1 MSAPGDRVGPGGWP
15 EEAERLRSGLL
26 RLKSVLHDRA
36 TGLFSYHLFIDELLS
51 LADHAPLGVVAL
63 EFPNLAA
70 VEASRGWE
78 VGDLLLARAAE
89 AIRRARPAILPEEA
103 LVALEGAHGDTFLV
117 FLPEMSSETPLTDQ
131 GLALAAASLR
141 AAVDAHL
148 RAHGGETVDVACTA
162 GAALVSGA
170 PAARFERRLLQAI
183 REARGRN
190 RVDAGRLLDARS
202 AALRALLESGRLQT
216 HFQPIVDMEQGWIMG
231 YEALTRAPA
240 GTDFGSPDALFATC
254 QEARLQGEL
263 DRACRSAAVRN
274 ARGIDPRKKLFL
286 NSLPESLGAPGF
298 TAGGFLEALEA
309 ASLEPRNLVLE
320 ITERTSIDDF
330 EAFGRGVEP
339 LRRQG
344 FLLAIDDVGTGYSS
358 LQTLTEVQPEFIKVD
373 RSLVKSI
380 HRSLLKQ
387 ELVQSLLQV
396 GKRIGAQV
404 IAEGIESED
413 EVRTLRRCGVRY
425 GQGFW
430 FAHPAPGFPD
440 VMPRAR

>member
-1 MSAPGDRVGPGGWP
+1 MSRPPVRPAPAGFS

-63 EFPNLAA
+63 EFPTLPA
-70 VEASRGWE
+70 VEAARGWE

-89 AIRRARPAILPEEA
+89 GLRRARSRLVPDQT
-103 LVALEGAHGDTFLV
+103 LVALEGAHGDSFLV
-117 FLPEMSSETPLTDQ
+117 FVPEIPAEAPLTDHGLDLMAQ
-131 GLALAAASLR
+131 GLR

-148 RAHGGETVDVACTA
+148 KEQGGETADVACAA
-162 GAALVSGA
+162 GHALVSGA
-170 PAARFERRLLQAI
+170 PAARFERRLLHAI
-183 REARGRN
+183 REARARN
-190 RVDAGRLLDARS
+190 RMDAERFLDARG
-202 AALRALLESGRLQT
+202 AALRALLASELLQT
-216 HFQPIVDMEQGWIMG
+216 HYQPIVDMEQGSIMG

-240 GTDFGSPDALFATC
+240 GTDFESPDALFATC
-254 QEARLQGEL
+254 HEARLQGEL
-263 DRACRSAAVRN
+263 DRACRRAAVRN

-298 TAGGFLEALEA
+298 TAGGFLEALEE

-373 RSLVKSI
+373 RSLVKGV

-387 ELVQSLLQV
+387 ELVHSLLQV

-413 EVRTLRRCGVRY
+413 EVRALRRCGVRY

-430 FAHPAPGFPD
+430 FAYPAPGFPEL
-440 VMPRAR
+440 MPRAR